1 MRRLGGRRPSALRHR
16 NFRLFLI
23 GQGISVVGTWMQNL
37 GQAWIVL
44 LLTNDPFFLGLTFAA
59 QGIPIV
65 ALALVGGA
73 IADRV
78 SKRAILLVTQ
88 STMLVLGVVLGLLC
102 LTASVSVWHV
112 IAFAFALGCVSAIDM
127 PTRQAFVLEMVGAD
141 DVASAVG
148 LNSTVY
154 NTGRLVGPAAAG
166 LIIAAATSL
175 LGRAIEGTGVA
186 FLLNGL
192 SYGGVVVGV
201 LLIRERELFALDRST
216 TDRTLGGI
224 AAEVRDG
231 LRYLRD
237 ARSVLLLLAMPG
249 LIAAVAVNFN
259 VYVPVLAREFGL
271 DAGGLGLLMAA
282 SGLGALGAA
291 LRIGVGGRA
300 GVGVVFVGAA
310 VLGVAEVLTGLLG
323 SVLLSVALLFA
334 AGAGATAMRV
344 SANTSIQL
352 ATPPHLRGRVMSV
365 FAIVFE
371 GASPIGGLLAG
382 GLAAAA
388 GGRTALIVAGLTAAI
403 LALIGSRVVE
413 RVHGEAVTAP
423 GSAVP

>member
-1 MRRLGGRRPSALRHR
+1 
-16 NFRLFLI
+16 
-23 GQGISVVGTWMQNL
+23 
-37 GQAWIVL
+37 
-44 LLTNDPFFLGLTFAA
+44 
-59 QGIPIV
+59 
-65 ALALVGGA
+65 
-73 IADRV
+73 
-78 SKRAILLVTQ
+78 
-88 STMLVLGVVLGLLC
+88 
-102 LTASVSVWHV
+102 
-112 IAFAFALGCVSAIDM
+112 
-127 PTRQAFVLEMVGAD
+127 
-141 DVASAVG
+141 
-148 LNSTVY
+148 
-154 NTGRLVGPAAAG
+154 
-166 LIIAAATSL
+166 
-175 LGRAIEGTGVA
+175 
-186 FLLNGL
+186 
-192 SYGGVVVGV
+192 
-201 LLIRERELFALDRST
+201 
-216 TDRTLGGI
+216 
-224 AAEVRDG
+224 
-231 LRYLRD
+231 
-237 ARSVLLLLAMPG
+237 MPG

-291 LRIGVGGRA
+291 LRTGVVGRA

-388 GGRTALIVAGLTAAI
+388 GGRAALIVAGLTAAI

-413 RVHGEAVTAP
+413 RARGEAVTAP